1 MKEAEYVV
9 KNYGDEEGV
18 TASTVNIPWDLHNSS
33 YDKKADFNI

>member
-1 MKEAEYVV
+1 MLWRIMEI
-9 KNYGDEEGV
+9 EEGV